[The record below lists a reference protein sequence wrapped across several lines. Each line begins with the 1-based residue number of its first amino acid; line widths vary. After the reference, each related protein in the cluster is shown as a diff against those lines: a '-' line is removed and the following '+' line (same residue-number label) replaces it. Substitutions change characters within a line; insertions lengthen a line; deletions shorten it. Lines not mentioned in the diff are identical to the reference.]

1 MRLHSYILLSPLV
14 ALMRNSSEK
23 LVGKGVT
30 AAYIQNIHE
39 DELMVKT
46 KVDEFH
52 DGKAHISSDST
63 NVRIP
68 TLVRLGGFAG

>member
-1 MRLHSYILLSPLV
+1 MRLHSNILLSPLV
-14 ALMRNSSEK
+14 ALMQSQAEK

-39 DELMVKT
+39 DELMVKM
-46 KVDEFH
+46 KVDELH

-63 NVRIP
+63 NVRIR
-68 TLVRLGGFAG
+68 TLVRLGRFAG